1 MQLLNLTTIEEYKD
15 YFIKKY
21 CNQEI
26 YTHDK
31 LRVKFYP
38 DQFEH
43 AFYESENRK
52 KRDKS
57 IFSYERAKRM
67 PWIRSVLEDK
77 EAQMYIGW
85 DRDKKKYNEDR
96 RISIITPENYV
107 VVLNIIAEDKAKF
120 ITAYVASKTNAQK
133 IRSAPKWKKM
143 DTDYWFSIR
152 NL

>member
-1 MQLLNLTTIEEYKD
+1 
-15 YFIKKY
+15 
-21 CNQEI
+21 
-26 YTHDK
+26 
-31 LRVKFYP
+31 
-38 DQFEH
+38 
-43 AFYESENRK
+43 
-52 KRDKS
+52 
-57 IFSYERAKRM
+57 M

-133 IRSAPKWKKM
+133 IRSAPKWKKIG
-143 DTDYWFSIR
+143 Y
-152 NL
+152 